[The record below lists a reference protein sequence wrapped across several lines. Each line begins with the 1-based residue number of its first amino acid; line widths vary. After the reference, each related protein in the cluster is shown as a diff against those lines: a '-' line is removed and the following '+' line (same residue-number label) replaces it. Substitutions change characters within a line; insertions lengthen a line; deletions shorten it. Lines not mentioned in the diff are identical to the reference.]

1 MRARTRTRR
10 HPRPRPTRL
19 QLLHS
24 RLSRLNRT
32 EADLAWNAVRV
43 HRFEE
48 SLNRHLP
55 GSLNSQPAT
64 TTGSQT
70 EKDSSR

>member
-1 MRARTRTRR
+1 V
-10 HPRPRPTRL
+10 L
-19 QLLHS
+19 
-24 RLSRLNRT
+24 
-32 EADLAWNAVRV
+32 V

-70 EKDSSR
+70 EKDTSR